1 MYIPDLFKNENQLEI
16 EQFINDNSFAIII
29 NQSDGKLCATHI
41 PFVLEINEMGKK
53 VLSSHVS
60 IENPQGQSFK
70 QNQDVLVIFSGPQS
84 YISSSWY
91 DHENVPTWNYL
102 AVHVYGQVQ
111 ILDLNQTI
119 KSLKKLIDKFEINSD
134 NPVRI
139 EDLSKK
145 TMLQARSIIGFEIE
159 ITNIQAVKKLSQNR
173 DNKNYQN
180 IISELEKTNKPNE
193 LGIAIEMKKC
203 TR

>member
-1 MYIPDLFKNENQLEI
+1 
-16 EQFINDNSFAIII
+16 
-29 NQSDGKLCATHI
+29 
-41 PFVLEINEMGKK
+41 
-53 VLSSHVS
+53 
-60 IENPQGQSFK
+60 
-70 QNQDVLVIFSGPQS
+70 
-84 YISSSWY
+84 
-91 DHENVPTWNYL
+91 
-102 AVHVYGQVQ
+102 VHVYGRVQ
-111 ILDLNQTI
+111 ILDLNQTT

-193 LGIAIEMKKC
+193 LSVAIEMKKC